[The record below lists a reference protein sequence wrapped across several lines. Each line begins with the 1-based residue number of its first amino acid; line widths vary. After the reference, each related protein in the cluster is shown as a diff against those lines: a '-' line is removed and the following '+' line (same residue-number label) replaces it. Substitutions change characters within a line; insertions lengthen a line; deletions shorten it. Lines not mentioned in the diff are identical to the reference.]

1 MVQLVRANINPA
13 AIPPQ
18 AIKRFVMSFFP
29 HTTFEPSLG
38 RRQFSDDGTK
48 SRSISPSKA
57 PVKTNVLGFGS
68 RHGLWRLKVQR
79 TPRES
84 MDAVAEGRM
93 AAAVTLLIA
102 LTRISRGVKPFR
114 RRRAASSTAGPRLAE
129 MRHKL
134 LQNDF
139 FRNVPVFRPR
149 TLLRLHWQV
158 RCAQTDALEQR
169 QQRELREYGRGDQ
182 VSELNRA
189 DR

>member
-1 MVQLVRANINPA
+1 
-13 AIPPQ
+13 
-18 AIKRFVMSFFP
+18 
-29 HTTFEPSLG
+29 
-38 RRQFSDDGTK
+38 
-48 SRSISPSKA
+48 
-57 PVKTNVLGFGS
+57 
-68 RHGLWRLKVQR
+68 
-79 TPRES
+79 
-84 MDAVAEGRM
+84 
-93 AAAVTLLIA
+93 
-102 LTRISRGVKPFR
+102 
-114 RRRAASSTAGPRLAE
+114 

-158 RCAQTDALEQR
+158 ECAQTDALEQR